1 MPIFAGNAC
10 KLLGRKLVILRQVD
24 CSKITSL
31 SLVSQLFRRQLLT
44 YPFNICDEKHGNVL
58 LFPTNHW
65 VFVHKNKVHSA
76 ASDQDLRTWGLAA
89 ALRQNFTVFGR
100 EEVIDI
106 LLQSTKHASYNLSLQ
121 YINPPPV

>member
-1 MPIFAGNAC
+1 
-10 KLLGRKLVILRQVD
+10 L
-24 CSKITSL
+24 
-31 SLVSQLFRRQLLT
+31 
-44 YPFNICDEKHGNVL
+44 
-58 LFPTNHW
+58 